1 MLIDAVPPIASDA
14 GCAIPQSM
22 QLEMQE
28 TASRNNGGALF
39 REMAE
44 WCDARKSVRLCW
56 GRP

>member
-1 MLIDAVPPIASDA
+1 MLIDAIASIASDA

-28 TASRNNGGALF
+28 TASRKITAAHRSVKWRNGA
-39 REMAE
+39 M
-44 WCDARKSVRLCW
+44 RKSAKPCW